1 MSSLTDDPIEKSNNI
16 LLTAVGR
23 ARNHGAEFDGE
34 KMLNAG
40 TNPIEVEVIVAD
52 IEIETDRETLEVWAI
67 DSEGFYSGRV
77 DSVYEDG
84 KLKFTI
90 GEEFP
95 CMYYLIVE
103 P

>member
-1 MSSLTDDPIEKSNNI
+1 
-16 LLTAVGR
+16 
-23 ARNHGAEFDGE
+23 
-34 KMLNAG
+34 MLYAG
-40 TNPIEVEVIVAD
+40 TNPIEVEVIRAD